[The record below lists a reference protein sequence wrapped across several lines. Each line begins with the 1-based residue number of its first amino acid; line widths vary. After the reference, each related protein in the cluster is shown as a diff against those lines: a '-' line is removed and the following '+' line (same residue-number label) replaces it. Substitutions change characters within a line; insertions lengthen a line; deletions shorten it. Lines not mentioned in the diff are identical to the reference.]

1 MGSQPT
7 VELFDV
13 GMNRNGIHISATV
26 FITEP
31 GVVEPE
37 DSYARIRKVT
47 FVNDRVDKKEA
58 LKRDGTWVVVPEG
71 EIYPE
76 ETHLPLMLI
85 NHQRG
90 SPKRNSLCL
99 KDSMVLLRPFLH
111 QTMSHKVL

>member
-76 ETHLPLMLI
+76 ETHLPLMFIDTPERQSEAQLSMLEGFY
-85 NHQRG
+85 G
-90 SPKRNSLCL
+90 SIETISSSNDEP
-99 KDSMVLLRPFLH
+99 
-111 QTMSHKVL
+111 